1 MNNFMQNYFGPLGKE
16 WCMYFYIL
24 SIFFLVAFII
34 ALIGIFITLVTEKK
48 SRDSMF
54 LANSVAILFNTLL
67 AYFINRLLNTM
78 CINSVN

>member
-16 WCMYFYIL
+16 GCMYFYIL

-34 ALIGIFITLVTEKK
+34 ALIGIFITLITEKK

-78 CINSVN
+78 CINSIN